1 MAADVAA
8 FAPAAATGIRPANA
22 NASCHLASLRS
33 KLQLALAGLLLGTG
47 PLIAVIVAARMGW
60 TADPNPNPIGLGI
73 LAFVSFWPSIAALVA
88 GLALWLGSR
97 RG

>member
-1 MAADVAA
+1 MALGVTGRAA
-8 FAPAAATGIRPANA
+8 WHTPSVSHPPPPPIRTPGRWLM
-22 NASCHLASLRS
+22 LAGM
-33 KLQLALAGLLLGTG
+33 AGLLLGTG

-60 TADPNPNPIGLGI
+60 TADPNPNPIGPGI

>member
-1 MAADVAA
+1 
-8 FAPAAATGIRPANA
+8 
-22 NASCHLASLRS
+22 
-33 KLQLALAGLLLGTG
+33 
-47 PLIAVIVAARMGW
+47 MGW

>member
-1 MAADVAA
+1 MALGVTGRAA
-8 FAPAAATGIRPANA
+8 WHTPSVSHPPPPPMRTPGRWLM
-22 NASCHLASLRS
+22 LAGM
-33 KLQLALAGLLLGTG
+33 AGLLLGTG

-60 TADPNPNPIGLGI
+60 TADPNPNPIGPGI
-73 LAFVSFWPSIAALVA
+73 LAFFSFWPSIAALVA

>member
-1 MAADVAA
+1 MDRS
-8 FAPAAATGIRPANA
+8 PPGDQPPRWRTPGRWLM
-22 NASCHLASLRS
+22 LAGM
-33 KLQLALAGLLLGTG
+33 AGLLLGTG

-60 TADPNPNPIGLGI
+60 TADPNPNPIGPGI
-73 LAFVSFWPSIAALVA
+73 LAFFSFWPSIAALVA